1 MGLPP
6 ACELR
11 SGWSFL
17 VGIRAA
23 QRGPSTEGKENHTF
37 SIKMRHKMQALIWK
51 IDAILV
57 PGQVFCLK
65 EKPS

>member
-6 ACELR
+6 VCELR

-23 QRGPSTEGKENHTF
+23 QRKPFTGDEENHAF

-51 IDAILV
+51 VD
-57 PGQVFCLK
+57 
-65 EKPS
+65 